1 MRIVSLNRLHLFNMR
16 PSRPYHA
23 VTAYHREP
31 GGLRRLDFF
40 MDRVQAFA
48 GDDDPAEYKIL
59 DIGCGNGNISIPLA
73 AMGFQV
79 VGMDFSDAAVKAAAQ
94 AAEEAGVMATFVVG
108 DETAVPDNSFDIII
122 CSEVLEHQSRPEVFL
137 QTIKKKLT
145 PHGLVL
151 FSLPN
156 GQSLEERIR
165 RLLDRNQGGRWV
177 KKIIKRLIGISTIQS
192 LAQDPHKQF
201 YSYRRLIK
209 QLKDAGF
216 MVVFSD
222 NASVWF
228 KEFFYLMGRI
238 WMRRGSRCFH
248 VLDAWD
254 NVMSDYWPRKTA
266 DGWLLETRLSQ
277 AQPLAVQI
285 IPTLEL
291 GGAEIIVTQL
301 AELLPER
308 GFSVA
313 VLAHVRT
320 GQLHKILKSKHVPCT
335 VMERRGFLGRWK
347 SFWNMR
353 QWLMDVRPEVVH
365 THLFGGDTWGRLAAR
380 LAGLKNIVTTEH
392 NVNPD
397 YSRTRSLVLRLMA
410 GFSVKY
416 AAISKM
422 VSVYLQDRVGV
433 PQTKIRLIYNGLDL
447 SKIKKRSGTLL
458 HDIPRIIYVGRLEEQ
473 KNPELLLRALSYIK
487 QPWQLTVVGD
497 GSLRQKLCNL
507 AYELRLAPRVSF
519 LGVRE
524 DVPDLLADHDLFC
537 FPSKWEGFG
546 LAVIEAA
553 AAGIPVLCSDLPVL
567 RELLDD
573 SQVTFVP
580 SDDIQAWSQAV
591 RSVLIDPATYTEKAR
606 RAAES
611 DWQKFEQRN
620 MAAAYAELYQEVL
633 AEGLKSKAV

>member
-1 MRIVSLNRLHLFNMR
+1 MNLNHLLLSNMR

-40 MDRVQAFA
+40 MDRLQAFA

-79 VGMDFSDAAVKAAAQ
+79 VGVDFSDVAVKAATRAS
-94 AAEEAGVMATFVVG
+94 EEAGVTAIFMVG
-108 DETAVPDNSFDIII
+108 DENAVPDNSFDIII

-137 QTIKKKLT
+137 QTIKKKLA

-165 RLLDRNQGGRWV
+165 RLLDRNQGGRWA
-177 KKIIKRLIGISTIQS
+177 KKIIKRLIGISTVQS

-201 YSYRRLIK
+201 YSYNRLIK
-209 QLKDAGF
+209 QLKEAGF

-248 VLDAWD
+248 ILDAWD
-254 NVMSDYWPRKTA
+254 SVMSDYWPRKMA
-266 DGWLLETRLSQ
+266 DGWLLETQLSQ
-277 AQPLAVQI
+277 VQPLAVQI

-301 AELLPER
+301 AELLPEH

-320 GQLHKILKSKHVPCT
+320 GQLHKILKNKHVPCV

-353 QWLMDVRPEVVH
+353 QWLKDVRPDVVH

-397 YSRTRSLVLRLMA
+397 YSPTRSLVLRLMA

-416 AAISKM
+416 VAISKM
-422 VSVYLQDRVGV
+422 VSVYLQNQVGV
-433 PQTKIRLIYNGLDL
+433 PRAKIRLIYNGVDL
-447 SKIKKRSGTLL
+447 SRLKKRSGALL

-473 KNPELLLRALSYIK
+473 KNPELILRALAYIK
-487 QPWQLTVVGD
+487 QPWRLTVVGD
-497 GSLRQKLCNL
+497 GSLRKKMCNL
-507 AYELRLAPRVSF
+507 AYELRIAPRVSF

-553 AAGIPVLCSDLPVL
+553 ATGIPVLCSDLPVL
-567 RELLDD
+567 RELLDE
-573 SQVTFVP
+573 SRVTFVP

-591 RSVLIDPATYTEKAR
+591 RRFLAEPVPYMDKAR
-606 RAAES
+606 RAMES
-611 DWQKFEQRN
+611 DWRKFEQQN
-620 MAAAYAELYQEVL
+620 MVVSYAELYQEVVDV
-633 AEGLKSKAV
+633 GLPVKSV

>member
-1 MRIVSLNRLHLFNMR
+1 M
-16 PSRPYHA
+16 
-23 VTAYHREP
+23 
-31 GGLRRLDFF
+31 DFF
-40 MDRVQAFA
+40 MDRIQSFL
-48 GDDDPAEYKIL
+48 GDDDPAECKIL

-73 AMGFQV
+73 AMGFKV
-79 VGMDFSDAAVKAAAQ
+79 VGMDFSDEAVKAAAQ
-94 AAEEAGVMATFVVG
+94 AAEEAGVMATFMVG
-108 DETAVPDNSFDIII
+108 DETAVPDKSFDIII

-137 QTIKKKLT
+137 QTIKSKLA
-145 PHGLVL
+145 PHGMVL

-201 YSYRRLIK
+201 YSYRRLVK
-209 QLKDAGF
+209 QLKEAGF
-216 MVVFSD
+216 MIVFSD

-238 WMRRGSRCFH
+238 WMKRGSRCFH

-254 NVMSDYWPRKTA
+254 NTMSDYWPRKTA
-266 DGWLLETRLSQ
+266 DGWLLETQLSQ
-277 AQPLAVQI
+277 GRPLAVQI

-301 AELLPER
+301 AELLPEH

-320 GQLHKILKSKHVPCT
+320 GRLHKVLKNKHVPFA
-335 VMERRGFLGRWK
+335 VLERRGFLGRWT

-353 QWLMDVRPEVVH
+353 QWLMDTNPALVH

-380 LAGLKNIVTTEH
+380 LAGIKNIVTTEH

-397 YSRTRSLVLRLMA
+397 YSHTRSLVLRLMT

-416 AAISKM
+416 VAISKM

-433 PQTKIRLIYNGLDL
+433 PKDKIRLIYNGLDF
-447 SKIKKRSGTLL
+447 SKLKKRSGTLL

-487 QPWQLTVVGD
+487 RPWQLTVVGD

-507 AYELRLAPRVSF
+507 AYELRIAPRVNF

-546 LAVIEAA
+546 LAVVEGAA
-553 AAGIPVLCSDLPVL
+553 TGIPVLCSDLPVL

-573 SQVTFVP
+573 SQVTFVS
-580 SDDIQAWSQAV
+580 SDDIQAWSQAI
-591 RSVLIDPATYTEKAR
+591 REVLSNPGPYMEKAR
-606 RAAES
+606 RAMEA
-611 DWQKFEQRN
+611 DWQKFEQQN
-620 MAAAYAELYQEVL
+620 MMNEYADLYQEVL
-633 AEGLKSKAV
+633 ADSIKSKAV

>member
-1 MRIVSLNRLHLFNMR
+1 MR

-40 MDRVQAFA
+40 MDRIQNFL
-48 GDDDPAEYKIL
+48 GDDDPAECKIL

-73 AMGFQV
+73 AMGFKV
-79 VGMDFSDAAVKAAAQ
+79 VGMDFSDEAVKAATQ
-94 AAEEAGVMATFVVG
+94 AAEEAGVVATFVVG
-108 DETAVPDNSFDIII
+108 DENAVPDNSFDIII
-122 CSEVLEHQSRPEVFL
+122 CSEVLEHQSRPGVFL
-137 QTIKKKLT
+137 QTIKSKLA
-145 PHGLVL
+145 PRGMVL

-209 QLKDAGF
+209 QLKEAGF
-216 MVVFSD
+216 MIVFSD

-238 WMRRGSRCFH
+238 WMKRGSRSFH
-248 VLDAWD
+248 VLDGWD
-254 NVMSDYWPRKTA
+254 NTMSDYWPRKIA
-266 DGWLLETRLSQ
+266 DGWLLEAQLSQ
-277 AQPLAVQI
+277 DKPLAVQI

-301 AELLPER
+301 AELLPEH

-320 GQLHKILKSKHVPCT
+320 GRLHKILKNKHVT
-335 VMERRGFLGRWK
+335 YAVLERSGFFGRWK
-347 SFWNMR
+347 SFWGMR
-353 QWLMDVRPEVVH
+353 QWLMDMEPGLVH
-365 THLFGGDTWGRLAAR
+365 THLFGADTWGRLAAR
-380 LAGLKNIVTTEH
+380 LAGIKNIVTTEH
-392 NVNPD
+392 NVNSD
-397 YSRTRSLVLRLMA
+397 YSHTRSLVLRLMA

-416 AAISKM
+416 VAISKR
-422 VSVYLQDRVGV
+422 VSFYLQDRVGV

-447 SKIKKRSGTLL
+447 SKLKKRSGSLL

-487 QPWQLTVVGD
+487 QPWQLTMVGD

-507 AYELRLAPRVSF
+507 AYELRIAPRVNF

-524 DVPDLLADHDLFC
+524 DVPDLLANHDLFC

-553 AAGIPVLCSDLPVL
+553 ATGIPVVCSDLPVL

-580 SDDIQAWSQAV
+580 SDDIQAWSQAI
-591 RSVLIDPATYTEKAR
+591 RGVLADPMPYMKKAE
-606 RAAES
+606 RAMGS
-611 DWQKFEQRN
+611 DWQKFEQQN
-620 MAAAYAELYQEVL
+620 MMAEYADLYQEVL
-633 AEGLKSKAV
+633 AAGLKSKIV